1 MAGKG
6 FFKTLKSFS
15 YAAAVGAAMMAA
27 ALFAGAALASCDNL
41 GDGYDAPS
49 IVAGGQNGGPNNG
62 GTVTAPGA
70 QTAGGQAAQVGECLT
85 AYVSLPSL
93 PTLSGNA
100 PLSENVARYAGLS
113 NDSAQST
120 DDVSKSA
127 FPNIADAADTAYS
140 FEAELAIEGGA
151 TYTADGSYNGT
162 TGKCSFSFAGA
173 KSAEERTYTLTVSL
187 YHTSGTPAT
196 KSLVASASQSVTVGA
211 GEASFAASVQLAP
224 NLESAPN
231 GSLSLPIKFSDTSV
245 SSVKLMLLNS
255 AGTDVTTTYLDGL
268 SGTTLNLTSG
278 EGTIASKDGGLP
290 AGTYTLLM
298 TFMKGTAQVGA
309 RTESLNIYPTMQ
321 TKLWW
326 TKDGMAESATT
337 ALTVTQFDQ
346 KEFWVRGTGG
356 VFYTTVFPTA
366 AEAEDTNNG
375 SFAFPL
381 KTIQAAVD
389 RIKAAGDTTTQ
400 YTVYI
405 DGKVTVPA
413 DADYSTISDDY
424 KKSLAYIDSAQKIAI
439 TGWTGS
445 GFDIIDCGKKCRAI
459 TAASG
464 AEVAITKLAIKNGDG
479 VNYGGALYV
488 GGGDS
493 SVVLDDGVLVNGNHC
508 ETNGGAIYCNGNL
521 YICGSAVVGDYSP
534 SMTAALEDDCGN
546 LCDGSGGGVSCSGNL
561 YLGYSGK
568 NSSGGLIEKALSG
581 GIYRNY
587 SKTYGGGIYSTGTVT
602 MASGSVDFNAATNG
616 GGVYVSG
623 SSTSSG
629 KFYMGGTSRISGNE
643 ATGAGGGVYNSEY
656 GIFCMAGSAIVGVD
670 PSGLTEAAKEDN
682 GKHSNMAKYGGG
694 ILIGKPSG
702 FKFGYK
708 NETTSDPTFSGG
720 VYYNYS
726 TDDGGGI
733 RVDCPTGTGQI
744 FNFERGSVCYNSS
757 GLVGGGITVLSVT
770 SNPKIYIT
778 GGQVSN
784 NSAGTDG
791 GGIHAQNV
799 YVGGGKIAGNS
810 AAKYGGGVYASQ
822 EFYLYGTGV
831 IGDPSKAQIAQA
843 NDCSN
848 KAKAGGG
855 VYSHKVYIGYSDAS
869 TPAACTGGIY
879 RNYATA
885 VKGSE
890 TYFYGGGGI
899 CIRGTSADWLFKM
912 QSGTVAYNAGDSSDG
927 YGGGLFIYGSGAP
940 DSSITYPEATGGS
953 FVGNGAKYGGA
964 VCCYSRT
971 LGLGGSIYM
980 PSATGENGDNDI
992 YLKEGIL
999 RLLSNFDSATPTPV
1013 VTITPYEYTLNTT
1026 VLTGSALSAAEC
1038 AKFAVTQ
1045 PAGVEFP
1052 WTIEYDSTNGGVLKH
1067 DRNVFYVADY
1077 GDNTSGDGTK
1087 DNPYETIKFAL
1098 TKFTDKMPASV
1109 DFKNKIYVLT
1119 NMTYDAG
1126 LGSNVPCYYEIVGCK
1141 GGTLGNNVTFTFNT
1155 PDDSG
1160 LYVAYGQK
1168 IKLTHIDITQS
1179 SATANNYAAILVENS
1194 STNGVGELWM
1204 EDCSIKNMYAN
1215 ACSAIAAK
1223 GDVHLK
1229 NVEISGNKTVANTSG
1244 ATPFGPAINSTTG
1257 TVSVLG
1263 KVVIKDNQM
1272 QINTAAAGDPPSYVY
1287 KDQNLWIGENTGTA
1301 VFHPIGIAGILD
1313 GESDIGVTLF
1323 DYGTLYTTFTSGF
1336 ASAGISDP
1344 ATVFA
1349 SDDGMSVV
1357 KSSNEATMS
1366 PPTTLYVRLGG
1377 SDLVGNGSSLLPFAT
1392 IQTALDKING
1402 LNNASAGYTIKVE
1415 GVLAAAQH
1423 AAADETLKA
1432 ASLTIKGDSAATS
1445 VVSGGLSESSEP
1457 ILWLSE
1463 VTVPV
1468 TIENIGFISG
1478 KNSDSTSGGGAILA
1492 ESCDNITIKDSAF
1505 TSCSTTIASGG
1516 AIYLNGGTL
1525 TLSNTSFTGNSSGYN
1540 GGAIFVKTGTLEMN
1554 SGTIAANTATGSG
1567 GGVSV
1572 GTGGTFIMSG
1582 GTISGNSAGL
1592 NGGGINNSGIACIYD
1607 DAVIGDSSA
1616 SGTATSE
1623 TDSSNKAYYNGGGIC
1638 NLGKLALG
1646 YKAWASTATAPAA
1659 SDKEALTK
1667 GVYYNYAKAGGGIFN
1682 ANSSTVY
1689 IASGNIS
1696 KNMAASTSGNDGGGG
1711 INSYGAS
1718 ARLYMTGG
1726 TVSQNNSAHF
1736 GGGVLVYSGAA
1747 ELTGVTISGNTANS
1761 NGGGFA
1767 CVGGT
1772 VTMNSGT
1779 IGGLGA
1785 GNSAAGG
1792 AGVYL
1797 KQDAAAG
1804 TPVFTMK
1811 GGEVSYNTVA
1821 SGGSG
1826 GGFMNQ
1832 YGTLNI
1838 QGAAEISNNDGG
1850 SNGGGILTFGTTKMT
1865 GGTISANTAH
1875 NGGGVFVF
1883 QNDFAMSDGTI
1894 SGNTATVNPSAA
1906 DPSETGHG
1914 GGVYVNNLADGA
1926 TIYLGDFK
1934 LSGAAYIP
1942 LGTGNDVY
1950 LQNSITIEGD
1960 LTHAAPA
1967 ATITPS
1973 VYSSGTIVLTEA
1985 SAGLVAGNYDKFAVT
2000 PQTVGAVTKNWTVN
2014 SLGYL
2019 AELTTGGG
2027 SVTIHTPEG
2036 DLNLAASATTI
2047 TTSADDTT
2055 VTVSATDA
2063 SGSAITSG
2071 FTWNGVTVYYGADE
2085 IDSGTGN
2092 TYKFKKTFPKGT
2104 YRLTVSV
2111 TYKGTTY
2118 SDTFTITKT
2127 VDGAVAVAMPADFKK
2142 ITAGSFKRK
2151 ESSTSA
2157 TAYTVTLT
2165 KDFYMCDHEVTQKEW
2180 FDLMGKT
2187 QADLISAVSGGVDKG
2202 TGDDYPVY
2210 YVNWYQAIA
2219 YCNKKSA
2226 AEGLT
2231 PCYTVSGVSDSDW
2244 GTLAFTRIP
2253 TSRDS
2258 AWDAATFNSS
2268 ADGYRLPTEAEW
2280 VYAALGDY
2288 KDDPNWNG
2296 YGDSSNSTVKVF
2308 AGYNGSNS
2316 IGDYAWHSGNAGSQT
2331 HETKTTPN
2339 ANSYDLYDMSGNV
2352 FEWCWDWTGNYDSAD
2367 VTDPIGASGSYRI
2380 KRGGSWASSAVG
2392 CSVTNRDNSDPSG
2405 RNNGI
2410 GFRVVRNAP

>member
-1 MAGKG
+1 
-6 FFKTLKSFS
+6 
-15 YAAAVGAAMMAA
+15 MAA
-27 ALFAGAALASCDNL
+27 LCGALFASCENMGGDVSPIFVAPVDGGGQGGGSGAAGGSGGSSGGSASAT
-41 GDGYDAPS
+41 GA
-49 IVAGGQNGGPNNG
+49 VAG
-62 GTVTAPGA
+62 T
-70 QTAGGQAAQVGECLT
+70 LT
-85 AYVSLPSL
+85 ASVRLPGLPSL
-93 PTLSGNA
+93 AGIA
-100 PLSENVARYAGLS
+100 PVPENVARYAGRSNALAQTNAPAAS
-113 NDSAQST
+113 NDSAQAS
-120 DDVSKSA
+120 DGISKSA
-127 FPNIADAADTAYS
+127 FPNIADAAATAYTFS
-140 FEAELAIEGGA
+140 ATLSQSGTGGA
-151 TYTADGSYNGT
+151 TYTADGSYDAVE
-162 TGKCSFSFAGA
+162 GKCSFSFGGA
-173 KSAEERTYTLTVSL
+173 KSASEASYTLTVEL
-187 YHTSGTPAT
+187 YHASGTPAV
-196 KSLVASASQSVTVGA
+196 KSLVASGSQSVTVGA
-211 GEASFAASVQLAP
+211 NAPSFSASVSLAP
-224 NLESAPN
+224 NLESGAPN
-231 GSLSLPIKFSDTSV
+231 GSLNLPIKFSDTSV
-245 SSVKLMLLNS
+245 TSVQLTLLDYGNH
-255 AGTDVTTTYLDGL
+255 DVTASYLDC
-268 SGTTLNLTSG
+268 GTSLTLTGGS
-278 EGTIASKDGGLP
+278 GTIASVAGGLP
-290 AGTYTLLM
+290 PGTYTLLM

-309 RTESLNIYPTMQ
+309 RTESLNVYPAMETS
-321 TKLWW
+321 LWW
-326 TKDGMAESATT
+326 TKDGIGAAMA
-337 ALTVTQFDQ
+337 ALSVTQFNQ
-346 KEFWVRGTGG
+346 KEFYVRGTGG

-381 KTIQAAVD
+381 KTIQEAVN
-389 RIKAAGDTTTQ
+389 RIKASGDTTTQ
-400 YTVYI
+400 YTIYI

-493 SVVLDDGVLVNGNHC
+493 TVVLDDGVLVNGNHC

-602 MASGSVDFNAATNG
+602 MASGSVDFNAATSG

-643 ATGAGGGVYNSEY
+643 ATGAGGGVCNSES
-656 GIFCMAGSAIVGVD
+656 GIFCMAGSAIVGAD
-670 PSGLTEAAKEDN
+670 PSGLTEAAKVDN

-694 ILIGKPSG
+694 IFIGKPSG

-708 NETTSDPTFSGG
+708 NEAMSDPTFAGG

-726 TDDGGGI
+726 TDGGGGI

-855 VYSHKVYIGYSDAS
+855 VYGHKVYIGYSDAS

-899 CIRGTSADWLFKM
+899 CIRGTSAYWLFKM

-1026 VLTGSALSAAEC
+1026 VLTGSALTAAEC
-1038 AKFAVTQ
+1038 AKFALTQ

-1119 NMTYDAG
+1119 DMTYDAG
-1126 LGSNVPCYYEIVGCK
+1126 LGSDVPCYYEIVGCNGK
-1141 GGTLGNNVTFTFNT
+1141 TVGSNVTLTFNT

-1179 SATANNYAAILVENS
+1179 SATVNNYAAILVENS

-1204 EDCSIKNMYAN
+1204 EDCSIKNMYAKS
-1215 ACSAIAAK
+1215 CSAIAAK

-1301 VFHPIGIAGILD
+1301 VFNPIRIAGALD
-1313 GESDIGVTLF
+1313 SESDIGVTLF

-1336 ASAGISDP
+1336 ASAEISAPSD
-1344 ATVFA
+1344 VFT
-1349 SDDGMSVV
+1349 SDDGMSVI
-1357 KSSNEATMS
+1357 KNISGEAIMTAPVS
-1366 PPTTLYVRLGG
+1366 LYVWQTGN
-1377 SDLVGNGSSLLPFAT
+1377 DLIGNGSRMAPFAT
-1392 IQTALDKING
+1392 INKAISTINAFDTSG
-1402 LNNASAGYTIKVE
+1402 ISYTIYVGGTVKGYAE
-1415 GVLAAAQH
+1415 IPDGV
-1423 AAADETLKA
+1423 KA
-1432 ASLTIKGDSAATS
+1432 AKITIDKDPLSLVTNTLDGVGKASPVLTINAAIPVDISNLTITRGSRGVDIEKSATVKITDCVVTGNDATGKTNIAGAGIYVPENSAITPSLTITGGE
-1445 VVSGGLSESSEP
+1445 VSS
-1457 ILWLSE
+1457 
-1463 VTVPV
+1463 
-1468 TIENIGFISG
+1468 
-1478 KNSDSTSGGGAILA
+1478 
-1492 ESCDNITIKDSAF
+1492 
-1505 TSCSTTIASGG
+1505 
-1516 AIYLNGGTL
+1516 
-1525 TLSNTSFTGNSSGYN
+1525 
-1540 GGAIFVKTGTLEMN
+1540 
-1554 SGTIAANTATGSG
+1554 NTATGLGGGIYFGAGTLTIENVEISGNEATGTNKNGGGLYVGGTGGYVSGFTMTGGSIDGNTSSTDGGGATINCKQSANALLDGVTISGNTASAGNGGGIAITSGKYLSVKDCIIINNTATAGNGGGIYNAGTCYIYGSTAIGEEGASSPAESGASKHSNLAGGNGGGIYSAGTLKLGVNSSGTAVALTGGVYYNFAGIGGGIYNNSGTVTMSSGTIQRNGATNGAGGVYNRAVFNFSDGLIDRNNAPAGAGVYTGGTATFTMSGGTISNNAASATDGSG
-1567 GGVSV
+1567 GGICA
-1572 GTGGTFIMSG
+1572 TGTFSMTG
-1582 GTISGNSAGL
+1582 GTISGNSALLGGGIYSSGAASMSGTTATITGNSASYGGGL
-1592 NGGGINNSGIACIYD
+1592 YVFDNVFTMSGGSITANTATNGGGGVLISSDIN
-1607 DAVIGDSSA
+1607 
-1616 SGTATSE
+1616 SE
-1623 TDSSNKAYYNGGGIC
+1623 TGAITIGSFAMSGGSISA
-1638 NLGKLALG
+1638 NT
-1646 YKAWASTATAPAA
+1646 ASP
-1659 SDKEALTK
+1659 
-1667 GVYYNYAKAGGGIFN
+1667 
-1682 ANSSTVY
+1682 
-1689 IASGNIS
+1689 
-1696 KNMAASTSGNDGGGG
+1696 
-1711 INSYGAS
+1711 
-1718 ARLYMTGG
+1718 
-1726 TVSQNNSAHF
+1726 
-1736 GGGVLVYSGAA
+1736 GGGVLVSSVMDASSVSHDA
-1747 ELTGVTISGNTANS
+1747 VFDISD
-1761 NGGGFA
+1761 
-1767 CVGGT
+1767 
-1772 VTMNSGT
+1772 
-1779 IGGLGA
+1779 
-1785 GNSAAGG
+1785 
-1792 AGVYL
+1792 
-1797 KQDAAAG
+1797 DALIPAG
-1804 TPVFTMK
+1804 T
-1811 GGEVSYNTVA
+1811 
-1821 SGGSG
+1821 
-1826 GGFMNQ
+1826 
-1832 YGTLNI
+1832 
-1838 QGAAEISNNDGG
+1838 DG
-1850 SNGGGILTFGTTKMT
+1850 K
-1865 GGTISANTAH
+1865 
-1875 NGGGVFVF
+1875 
-1883 QNDFAMSDGTI
+1883 
-1894 SGNTATVNPSAA
+1894 
-1906 DPSETGHG
+1906 
-1914 GGVYVNNLADGA
+1914 
-1926 TIYLGDFK
+1926 
-1934 LSGAAYIP
+1934 
-1942 LGTGNDVY
+1942 NDVY
-1950 LQNSITIEGD
+1950 LE
-1960 LTHAAPA
+1960 APIRLISSLNKDA
-1967 ATITPS
+1967 PVATITPS
-1973 VYSSGTIVLTEA
+1973 AYNTAAQVLTQA
-1985 SAGLVAGNYDKFAVT
+1985 TPGLVGGNYDKFAVT
-2000 PQTVGAVTKNWTVN
+2000 PQTISGGLTKNWTVN
-2014 SLGYL
+2014 SSGYL
-2019 AELTTGGG
+2019 AQLASGGG
-2027 SVTIHTPEG
+2027 TITIHTPEG

-2047 TTSADDTT
+2047 DTSAADTT
-2055 VTVSATDA
+2055 VTISATDA
-2063 SGSAITSG
+2063 SGDPITTG

-2085 IDSGTGN
+2085 IDIGTGN
-2092 TYKFKKTFPKGT
+2092 SYKFKKTFPKGT
-2104 YRLTVSV
+2104 YTLNVSV
-2111 TYKGTTY
+2111 TYNGTTY
-2118 SDTFTITKT
+2118 SDSFTIKKT
-2127 VDGAVAVAMPADFKK
+2127 VEGAVAPPAGFVGVEG
-2142 ITAGSFKRK
+2142 A
-2151 ESSTSA
+2151 
-2157 TAYTVTLT
+2157 TVTGGGLT
-2165 KDFYMCDHEVTQKEW
+2165 PTSSVFISGRTVAIGNLFVSDHELTQGEYETYCKY
-2180 FDLMGKT
+2180 
-2187 QADLISAVSGGVDKG
+2187 GGTDAPSSSHGKG
-2202 TGDDYPVY
+2202 TNYPAY
-2210 YVNWYQAIA
+2210 YVSWYDAIV
-2219 YCNKKSA
+2219 YCNLRSK

-2231 PCYTVSGVSDSDW
+2231 PAYKIGTETDPTKWSGIVSGTGTDAGKYCGPSSDNSTW
-2244 GTLAFTRIP
+2244 NGM
-2253 TSRDS
+2253 
-2258 AWDAATFNSS
+2258 TFDTTAN
-2268 ADGYRLPTEAEW
+2268 GYRLPTEAEW
-2280 VYAALGDY
+2280 EYIAR
-2288 KDDPNWNG
+2288 NRNQ
-2296 YGDSSNSTVKVF
+2296 DSYTYS
-2308 AGYNGSNS
+2308 GSNT
-2316 IGDYAWHSGNAGSQT
+2316 IDDVAWYTTNSSSKT
-2331 HETKTTPN
+2331 HEVKADKIAGTDS
-2339 ANSYDLYDMSGNV
+2339 ANGLGIYDMSGNV
-2352 FEWCWDWTGNYDSAD
+2352 WEWCWDYKNTIYTSTSATGPSA
-2367 VTDPIGASGSYRI
+2367 ASSESYRVH
-2380 KRGGSWASSAVG
+2380 RGGCWGSVASN
-2392 CSVTNRDNSDPSG
+2392 CSVDNRDSYGPYNRSF
-2405 RNNGI
+2405 GI